1 MTKEKKNKVVGI
13 LGIEAIASN
22 FNADFTGN
30 PKKHMGEFVS
40 SPFAIKYPLRRQW
53 NSQGKKVLIFKSY
66 NPNAKDDNS
75 VPVRELSERYTY
87 LFEEKIVKSTNKKT
101 VIKNLLQCVDV
112 INFGTAFTV
121 KESNIKID
129 GVVQFNEG
137 MNKYKDA
144 ETVRDVVLS
153 PFKNSNKAEAENNTL
168 GQRAVIT
175 EAHFFYNFTVNPL
188 NLLDFKD
195 IGATGYTEEAYNN
208 FKSGCLSAVT
218 NLNTVSKAGCLN
230 EFAMFIEL
238 NDEAHNLLTNLNYRV
253 KFYKENNKKVIDL
266 SDIIKDIED
275 IEENIKEIEIFFNPN
290 NTEVIFNSNILIKKT
305 IGKNINRPSKL
316 APISIPE
323 NTAIN
328 NEDNSMKQEVIGE

>member
-1 MTKEKKNKVVGI
+1 MSLYHFGLE
-13 LGIEAIASN
+13 
-22 FNADFTGN
+22 
-30 PKKHMGEFVS
+30 
-40 SPFAIKYPLRRQW
+40 
-53 NSQGKKVLIFKSY
+53 KVLLVDELKVAYGLKIDREQAVTINNQLQIHDKSEIVI
-66 NPNAKDDNS
+66 AGKDLMEEFS
-75 VPVRELSERYTY
+75 LEPGPELGKI
-87 LFEEKIVKSTNKKT
+87 LKIIEEKIVKNTNKKT

-188 NLLDFKD
+188 DFKD
-195 IGATGYTEEAYNN
+195 IGATGYTEEAYND

-253 KFYKENNKKVIDL
+253 KFYKKNNKKVIDL

-323 NTAIN
+323 NTDIN
-328 NEDNSMKQEVIGE
+328 NEDNSIKHEVIGE